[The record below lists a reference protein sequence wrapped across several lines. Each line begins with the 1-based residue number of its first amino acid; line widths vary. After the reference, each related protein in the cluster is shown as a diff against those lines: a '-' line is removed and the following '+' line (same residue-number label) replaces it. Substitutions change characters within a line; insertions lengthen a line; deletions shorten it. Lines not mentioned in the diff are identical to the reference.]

1 MKTHANQV
9 GTTVPTSQNQIELL
23 ALWRLPKVLQFFPIS
38 KSSWWAGVASGKYPA
53 GVMISKRCRAW
64 HAADIIKLNQSF

>member
-1 MKTHANQV
+1 MKTGANQN
-9 GTTVPTSQNQIELL
+9 GTTVPIPQNQIEFL
-23 ALWRLPKVLQFFPIS
+23 ALWRLPKVLQFFPVS
-38 KSSWWAGVASGKYPA
+38 KSAWWAGIAAGKYPP